1 MPPKKK
7 VEQNRLEEYVDDTD
21 MSVSSPLS
29 TAPTEAYTPMYITAE
44 VLQQILASNQQSMVA
59 SQRALQQERLAQQK
73 ELAETHE
80 QERLAHEKAL
90 AQNEEKSRNALA
102 ESEEKN
108 RRAHQKM
115 LADNEV
121 TMASIVASIPTPPV
135 APPKRVKVEVPKWRE
150 GEAPHEYFLKYE
162 KAQTHN
168 GIDRGQWGVLLP
180 VFLSGA
186 AQAAYS
192 QIDTDMLEDYER
204 VKGVMLKTLRD
215 TPEQADRNWWSLV
228 RKAGETMSSFYVR
241 MRGVAMRRFH
251 GCDTRE
257 ALFEKVLLSRFL
269 FLLPADQY
277 NLVTMREPRSAEA
290 VADIVDDLECR
301 NEFSKHHLVGGNRQ
315 GQSGHSY
322 YKRDYNQRGSHGYSN
337 KGGGSYQ
344 GNTVNTDSTPS
355 VGTNVQEPVVKGK
368 VLVSSPTPPQAVN
381 VNSNTNGNTNG
392 NSANYRKKPIICYA
406 CKEPGHIKPNCP
418 NRVRRLSPCEEEEDD
433 NDDSAEPTWVDGW
446 VGTHKIT
453 GMRYDSGCDRTVVDK

>member
-7 VEQNRLEEYVDDTD
+7 VEQARFEEYAEDSEIRDT
-21 MSVSSPLS
+21 SPVSA
-29 TAPTEAYTPMYITAE
+29 TPTEAYPMYITAE
-44 VLQQILASNQQSMVA
+44 VLQQILASSQQSMIA
-59 SQRALQQERLAQQK
+59 SQRALQQERLAQEK
-73 ELAETHE
+73 ELAIQHE
-80 QERLAHEKAL
+80 KERLAHEKAL
-90 AQNEEKSRNALA
+90 AVNEEKCRTALADSEEKSRI
-102 ESEEKN
+102 
-108 RRAHQKM
+108 AHKQV
-115 LADNEV
+115 LADNEL
-121 TMASIVASIPTPPV
+121 TMAAIVASIPIPPV
-135 APPKRVKVEVPKWRE
+135 VPPKRVKVEIPKWRD
-150 GEAPHEYFLKYE
+150 GEAPQEYFLKFE

-168 GIDRGQWGVLLP
+168 GVDKGQWGVLLP

-192 QIDTDMLEDYER
+192 QIDPGMLEDYEM

-277 NLVTMREPRSAEA
+277 NLVTMREPKSAEA

-337 KGGGSYQ
+337 KSGGGYQ

-355 VGTNVQEPVVKGK
+355 VGTNVQEPIAKGK
-368 VLVSSPTPPQAVN
+368 VLVSSPTPPQAGSV
-381 VNSNTNGNTNG
+381 NTNGNTNG
-392 NSANYRKKPIICYA
+392 NSANYRKKAYYMLC
-406 CKEPGHIKPNCP
+406 
-418 NRVRRLSPCEEEEDD
+418 
-433 NDDSAEPTWVDGW
+433 
-446 VGTHKIT
+446 
-453 GMRYDSGCDRTVVDK
+453 M